1 MSVSPLLTIGSKAM
15 SASYAALQVT
25 GNNISNS
32 NTVGYSRQSAMLETS
47 LGQFSGSGY
56 FGKGVDV
63 TTVTR
68 AHSDFLTREAATSQS
83 MAC

>member
-25 GNNISNS
+25 GNNISNPH
-32 NTVGYSRQSAMLETS
+32 VGYSRQSAMLETS

-56 FGKGVDV
+56 FGKG
-63 TTVTR
+63 
-68 AHSDFLTREAATSQS
+68 ATSPR
-83 MAC
+83 